1 MSQEEINKLEA
12 LMDDGSEKA
21 VARALEAATANGL
34 AAQKNA
40 VSGEVASDVATL
52 VLLSAL
58 GGNKVRKEDSLKFE
72 GNSFVVPAVYQNDID
87 SAIKFLKEYK
97 DTQEAPVEITRV
109 FDYRYHDVAHAV
121 HLALKEVWGYTGKG
135 VAIKTM
141 FGDIEPAFLD
151 VKTGI
156 NSTVQVPFNRLSF
169 LPLHGHID
177 IGYTRHA
184 TKGFL
189 GKIDIKAPRYLRDAV
204 EGFYKVVEK
213 NLREASIY
221 RGKAFMLTPN
231 NEIEFLDL
239 SKYKREDVVYSADAL
254 AHIEANLW
262 VVLRNMQ
269 LMRDTGQ
276 SIKRAIL
283 LEGPFGTGKSM
294 TGYLTALEAVANDV
308 TFIFVKPGADLNEAM
323 QTAQLYAPAVVFF
336 EDIDVLQSDDPE
348 EVSRLLDTFDGLGG
362 KGKEIVAVLT
372 TNNKENI
379 HKGMLRPGRL
389 DSVIHIGAPDLE
401 GVQKLVE
408 VKLRQTGVELVDID
422 WAAVYEV
429 CKDFMPAFVG
439 EAAGR
444 AFRYA
449 MVRQGGKPTEL
460 NTDDLVN
467 ACKGLRDQHDL
478 MLGAHEVQPPE
489 TLTTAMEKMVAKVL
503 ENSYAVDGDGDK
515 NWAFSGFR
523 VNQ

>member
-1 MSQEEINKLEA
+1 MSNDDISKLEA
-12 LMDDGSEKA
+12 LMDDSSEQA
-21 VARALEAATANGL
+21 VARALETATANGL
-34 AAQKNA
+34 SAMKSS
-40 VSGEVASDVATL
+40 VSREVASDVATL
-52 VLLSAL
+52 VLLSTL

-72 GNSFVVPAVYQNDID
+72 GNSFIVPAVYQNDIPR
-87 SAIKFLKEYK
+87 AIKFLEEYQE
-97 DTQEAPVEITRV
+97 TQAAPVEIVRT
-109 FDYRYHDVAHAV
+109 FDYRYPDVAHAV

-151 VKTGI
+151 VKTGVNQTI
-156 NSTVQVPFNRLSF
+156 QVPWNRLSF

-184 TKGFL
+184 TKGIL
-189 GKIDIKAPRYLRDAV
+189 GRITIKAPRYMRDAV
-204 EGFYKVVEK
+204 EGFYKVVEDNLKK
-213 NLREASIY
+213 NSIY
-221 RGKAFMLTPN
+221 RGKAFMLTPGD
-231 NEIEFLDL
+231 EIEFLDL
-239 SKYKREDVVYSADAL
+239 SKYKREDVVYSAEAL
-254 AHIEANLW
+254 AHLEANLW

-269 LMRDTGQ
+269 LMREAGQ

-294 TGYLTALEAVANDV
+294 TGYLTALESVANDV

-348 EVSRLLDTFDGLGG
+348 EVSKLLDTFDGLGG
-362 KGKEIVAVLT
+362 KGREIIAVLT
-372 TNNKENI
+372 TNNKEKI

-401 GVQKLVE
+401 GVKKLVE
-408 VKLRQTGVELVDID
+408 VKLRSSGVELKDIEWD
-422 WAAVYEV
+422 AVYEV

-449 MVRQGGKPTEL
+449 MVRQGGKPTSL
-460 NTDDLVN
+460 TTDDLVN
-467 ACKGLRDQHDL
+467 ASKGLRDQHEL
-478 MLGAHEVQPPE
+478 MMGAHEVQPPD
-489 TLTTAMEKMVAKVL
+489 TMTTAMERLVESVL
-503 ENSYAVDGDGDK
+503 EKAYAVDGDGDK
-515 NWAFSGFR
+515 NWNLSGFR
-523 VNQ
+523 IEK